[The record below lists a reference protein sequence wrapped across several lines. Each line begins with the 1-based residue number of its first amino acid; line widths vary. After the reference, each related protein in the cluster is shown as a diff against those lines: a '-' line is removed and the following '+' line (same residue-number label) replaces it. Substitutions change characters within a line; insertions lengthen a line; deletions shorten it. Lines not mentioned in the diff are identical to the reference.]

1 MKNINLPPALVRT
14 WLWLAQSS
22 EDKSVVNMAMKNIET
37 TFKSIEIAK
46 IYVTTNS

>member
-14 WLWLAQSS
+14 WLWLAQSH
-22 EDKSVVNMAMKNIET
+22 EDKSVVNMAIKNIEA
-37 TFKSIEIAK
+37 TFKSIKVAK